1 MTLHPFLAL
10 RFGIH
15 CFHGIL
21 IAQERDFYEVRT
33 HRAHTWRL
41 LADNFENLLVLVFQI
56 WCVSLPRL

>member
-1 MTLHPFLAL
+1 
-10 RFGIH
+10 
-15 CFHGIL
+15 L